1 MSILSLRT
9 TGNVEASNFSNDR
22 NIAGRYANGDLA
34 ELLIYNQ
41 PLNEAQ
47 ITNVEYYLNEKWD
60 LGLALSPAPMMILN
74 ENEVVDSF
82 GEEIV

>member
-1 MSILSLRT
+1 MQERQTTATGFPNTMSILSLRT
-9 TGNVEASNFSNDR
+9 TGNVEAGPTCISNDR

-47 ITNVEYYLNEKWD
+47 ITNVGGN
-60 LGLALSPAPMMILN
+60 IT
-74 ENEVVDSF
+74 
-82 GEEIV
+82 